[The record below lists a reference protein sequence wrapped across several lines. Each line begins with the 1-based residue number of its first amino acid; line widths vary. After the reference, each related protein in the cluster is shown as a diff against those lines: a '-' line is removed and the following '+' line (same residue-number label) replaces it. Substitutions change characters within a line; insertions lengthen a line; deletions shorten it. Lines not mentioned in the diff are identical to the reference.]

1 MLALAAALLVVA
13 PLLLAGAWIALL
25 EGVTPSIA
33 PQRRKLVVAFAYAWP
48 GRYIPG
54 TVPFFAGKV
63 LLGKRFGYGNRELIT
78 AVAVQSVM
86 EVLVSTVVGATMLT
100 VALGVTAGDG
110 RYAALAI
117 VPTMALIALHP
128 AILGRCIDRAL
139 RIFGRDPLPARDLPP
154 VRAILLA
161 AAMIA
166 CNQLLVGVASLIVL
180 QAIAGLEVRDFL
192 LVTGAMS
199 LSGVCGILVVF
210 APAGLGVRD
219 GVLAGL
225 LAARIGVDAAAL
237 GAVVLRMLTVVADV
251 ALLAAAFM
259 FDVATNQQVVM
270 RRRTMT
276 ARGSAAHARRTT
288 ADQEQPA

>member
-1 MLALAAALLVVA
+1 
-13 PLLLAGAWIALL
+13 
-25 EGVTPSIA
+25 
-33 PQRRKLVVAFAYAWP
+33 
-48 GRYIPG
+48 
-54 TVPFFAGKV
+54 
-63 LLGKRFGYGNRELIT
+63 
-78 AVAVQSVM
+78 
-86 EVLVSTVVGATMLT
+86 
-100 VALGVTAGDG
+100 
-110 RYAALAI
+110 
-117 VPTMALIALHP
+117 
-128 AILGRCIDRAL
+128 
-139 RIFGRDPLPARDLPP
+139 
-154 VRAILLA
+154 
-161 AAMIA
+161 
-166 CNQLLVGVASLIVL
+166 
-180 QAIAGLEVRDFL
+180 VRDFL